1 MIKILVDSSADID
14 IKSRKEF
21 GLIPLTVSIGTRDY
35 LDGVNL
41 EKNEFYKLL
50 VEEKEFPKT
59 SQPTPQAFAEIF
71 EEAKKASN
79 EIIYLSISSELS
91 GTYQSAVIARDMV
104 EYDGIYIVDTRSVT
118 HGIGI
123 LADYAVLLAE
133 REETA
138 FEIVEKIE
146 ELKHRI
152 RIIAGV
158 DTLEYLY
165 KGGRLS
171 KGAATVGEIAGI
183 KPIISVKDGKVEILG
198 KTLGRG
204 KAIQFIAKQ
213 LSVFERDKSFPV
225 YTVFTYGEENCEEL
239 ENKISDTAFGGGERR
254 QIGSSIGAHVGE
266 GAYGVIFVEK

>member
-14 IKSRKEF
+14 LKNKKEF
-21 GLIPLTVSIGTRDY
+21 DLIPLTVSIGTKDY

-50 VEEKEFPKT
+50 GEIKEFPKT
-59 SQPTPQAFAEIF
+59 SQPTPQAFAKIF
-71 EEAKKASN
+71 EEAKNKSD

-91 GTYQSAVIARDMV
+91 GTYQSAVIARNLV
-104 EYDGIYIVDTRSVT
+104 EYDGIYIVDTRSVS

-123 LADYAVLLAE
+123 LAEYAAFLAE
-133 REETA
+133 KKETA

-146 ELKHRI
+146 EIKDKI

-165 KGGRLS
+165 RGGRLS

-183 KPIISVKDGKVEILG
+183 KPIISVKDGKVEMLG

-204 KAIQFIAKQ
+204 KAIQFIVKLLTAI
-213 LSVFERDKSFPV
+213 ERDKNFPV
-225 YTVFTYGEENCEEL
+225 YTVFTYGEENCDML
-239 ENKISDTAFGGGERR
+239 ESKLSDTAFGGGERR
-254 QIGSSIGAHVGE
+254 QIGSSIGAHIGK